1 MAQNM
6 AGDRAGA
13 PAILRQGG
21 GKLSTRGVRVTRK
34 LFAKEA
40 DRFP

>member
-1 MAQNM
+1 MAQTM
-6 AGDRAGA
+6 AGDSADA

-21 GKLSTRGVRVTRK
+21 GKLSTRVVRFTRK